1 MLNLDGKYKYSD
13 SATGKG
19 VTVYVIDTGILTTHH
34 EFQTSTGGSRAHWG
48 YNAVDTINTDENGHG
63 THCAGTVAGKTY
75 GIAKDAQLTAVKVLN
90 KQVSGTTAG
99 VIDGVNWSHNHAKQI
114 KGGPAVASMSL
125 GGGKSVALN
134 DAVTAALTDPQSPTI
149 FSLAAGN
156 DNKDAVN
163 VSPASANGGI
173 AVAASDNADKKA
185 SFSNWGKTVALWAPG
200 VAITS
205 AWVGSNTAINTI
217 SGTSMACPH
226 TTGVV
231 AKFLQTQPKAT
242 APEVKAWLT
251 SVASAGLITN
261 GAIGGT
267 PNLLLFADC
276 NTIQS
281 NSNNTVLLAKRY

>member
-1 MLNLDGKYKYSD
+1 MYNDDAS
-13 SATGKG
+13 GKG
-19 VTVYVIDTGILTTHH
+19 VTVYVIDTGVLTTHV

-48 YNAVDTINTDENGHG
+48 ANFIAGSPNTDENGHG

-75 GIAKDAQLTAVKVLN
+75 GVAKDAQIVAVKVLN
-90 KQVSGTTAG
+90 KQGSGTNAG
-99 VIDGVNWSHNHAKQI
+99 VIDGVNYVHDQARLI
-114 KGGPAVASMSL
+114 KGGAAVASMSL

-134 DAVTAALTDPQSPTI
+134 DAVTAAITDPESPTI

-156 DNKDAVN
+156 DNKDAAG
-163 VSPASANGGI
+163 VSPASATGAI
-173 AVAASDNADKKA
+173 TVAASDNTDKKA
-185 SFSNWGKTVALWAPG
+185 SFSNWGKTVALYGPG

-205 AWVGSNTAINTI
+205 AWIGSDTATNTI

-226 TTGVV
+226 VSGVI

-242 APEVKAWLT
+242 AGEVKGWLT
-251 SVASAGLITN
+251 SVASQGTITN

-276 NTIQS
+276 SNLGFGS
-281 NSNNTVLLAKRY
+281 NSTLKLHKRY